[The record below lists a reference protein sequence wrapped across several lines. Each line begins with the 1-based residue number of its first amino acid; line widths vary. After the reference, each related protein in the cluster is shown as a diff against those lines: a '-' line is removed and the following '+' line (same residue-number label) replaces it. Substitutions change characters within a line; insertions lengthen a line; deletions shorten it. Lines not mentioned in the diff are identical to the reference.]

1 MLYMI
6 DRRLVI
12 IAALYLSI
20 HSVFVDVMHS
30 ANHRSRSECILV
42 VFFIIEQWFVF
53 LLSLVPS
60 THLHHAEAHF
70 TLLIS
75 AHPAISPHSLPSFVV
90 IFSLVMLAVVN
101 CNLPVSDLNG
111 SHAQFI

>member
-12 IAALYLSI
+12 IPALYLSI

-30 ANHRSRSECILV
+30 ANHRSRSEYEWSSSSLSNGC
-42 VFFIIEQWFVF
+42 FF
-53 LLSLVPS
+53 LSLV
-60 THLHHAEAHF
+60 HLHHAEAHF

-75 AHPAISPHSLPSFVV
+75 AHSAINPHSLPSLVV